1 MDGQLHHL
9 QTLLRH
15 VSLCTDTRPDLM
27 TLAVTQKIIDQLSAM
42 HLAPVAVVILIS
54 QRCIIPK
61 SIIASLD
68 VDRVFKALEALG
80 DNDDDDDDD
89 GDRDRDHIEESS
101 VMQWMEALRMIHNDS
116 MDHVHSEAAISNVRH
131 LTDHGLYRHSSSQQI
146 LAQIGLDL
154 ISLLYHIP
162 SSSPSSSASSR
173 RGRRGRLAQL
183 RTEHFNIV
191 LRLAMLA
198 GDHSM
203 VLSLFHLM
211 HPLNDSDDHHDDDDS
226 HEVEA
231 ATAAV
236 QEGGLFIGSEGVLTM
251 ACSTPSTT
259 TSTTNSTTT
268 TSSTSSR
275 SSDLD
280 YVSSSVDPVFF
291 IPNTFTIAE
300 LIRCA
305 RVSTDIDLLTRVVV
319 WSVQHMVYV
328 PVGLISDAIS
338 MLYRYALFL
347 ID

>member
-80 DNDDDDDDD
+80 DNDDDDDD

-116 MDHVHSEAAISNVRH
+116 MDHVHSEAAISDVRH

-173 RGRRGRLAQL
+173 RRRRGRLAQL

-203 VLSLFHLM
+203 VLSHASL
-211 HPLNDSDDHHDDDDS
+211 
-226 HEVEA
+226 E
-231 ATAAV
+231 
-236 QEGGLFIGSEGVLTM
+236 
-251 ACSTPSTT
+251 
-259 TSTTNSTTT
+259 
-268 TSSTSSR
+268 
-275 SSDLD
+275 
-280 YVSSSVDPVFF
+280 
-291 IPNTFTIAE
+291 
-300 LIRCA
+300 
-305 RVSTDIDLLTRVVV
+305 
-319 WSVQHMVYV
+319 
-328 PVGLISDAIS
+328 
-338 MLYRYALFL
+338 
-347 ID
+347 

>member
-15 VSLCTDTRPDLM
+15 VSLCADTRPDLM

-42 HLAPVAVVILIS
+42 HLAPVAVVILTS

-68 VDRVFKALEALG
+68 VDRLFKALEALG
-80 DNDDDDDDD
+80 DNDDDDGDRD
-89 GDRDRDHIEESS
+89 GDQDRDHIEESS
-101 VMQWMEALRMIHNDS
+101 AMQWMEALRMIHNDS
-116 MDHVHSEAAISNVRH
+116 IDHAHSEAAISDVRH
-131 LTDHGLYRHSSSQQI
+131 LTDHGLDRHSSSQQI

-162 SSSPSSSASSR
+162 ASSSAAAASSR
-173 RGRRGRLAQL
+173 RRRRDRLAQL

-198 GDHSM
+198 GDHGM
-203 VLSLFHLM
+203 VVSLFHLM
-211 HPLNDSDDHHDDDDS
+211 HPLNDDNDDDG
-226 HEVEA
+226 EEA
-231 ATAAV
+231 ASAAI
-236 QEGGLFIGSEGVLTM
+236 QKDDLLIDSEGVLTT
-251 ACSTPSTT
+251 ARNTYSTT
-259 TSTTNSTTT
+259 TSTTT

-280 YVSSSVDPVFF
+280 SVSSSVDPVFF

-305 RVSTDIDLLTRVVV
+305 RVSTDIDLLSRVVV

-328 PVGLISDAIS
+328 PIGLISDAIS
-338 MLYRYALFL
+338 ILYRYALFL